1 MFEKRPPCVRMLGYL
16 ISVNKIRRN
25 WIAGEGYSFALDGDT
40 IIARNAKG
48 RELKTV
54 PAKAKKLPEFEQL
67 DNLRVFLA
75 QHKKHCR
82 SEVTGWFLKGLPV
95 PLTVVAAVWP
105 DAMWRSYLKDLVVTV
120 QPDGPAG
127 LLREVDDQQVRIVDL
142 DGETLKLPL
151 HQDTTML
158 INHPAVLTDIEEWRE
173 FAVELGI
180 VQGIDQLFRD
190 LYTKPSDEQ
199 SYHKA
204 ISAYSDGTYDKAAV
218 LLGRSRSGGF
228 ATSLQEVSVV
238 VVEDGEETTASLDV
252 NAWDP
257 LEDAHIGHVHFY
269 REGKPLALAD
279 IGPIAW
285 SEGIRMA
292 AFVYAGRSVDVA
304 KDNS

>member
-1 MFEKRPPCVRMLGYL
+1 M
-16 ISVNKIRRN
+16 NKIQRN

-48 RELKTV
+48 HELKTI

-67 DNLRVFLA
+67 DNVRIFLA
-75 QHKKHCR
+75 QHKKHCH

-95 PLTVVAAVWP
+95 PLTVIAAVWP
-105 DAMWRSYLKDLVVTV
+105 DVMWRSYLKDLVVTV
-120 QPDGPAG
+120 QPDGPVG
-127 LLREVDDQQVRIVDL
+127 LLREVDDKQLRIVDL
-142 DGETLKLPL
+142 DGETLTLPFGE
-151 HQDTTML
+151 DSTVL
-158 INHPAVLTDIEEWRE
+158 INHPAVLADIEEWRE

-190 LYTKPSDEQ
+190 LYVKPTDEQ

-204 ISAYSDGTYDKAAV
+204 ISAYSAGKYDKAAV
-218 LLGRSRSGGF
+218 LLGRSRSAGF
-228 ATSLQEVSVV
+228 TTSLQEVSVV
-238 VVEDGEETTASLDV
+238 VVENGEETTASLDID
-252 NAWDP
+252 AWDP
-257 LEDAHIGHVHFY
+257 YEDAHIGHVHFY
-269 REGKPLALAD
+269 REGKSLTLAD

-292 AFVYAGRSVDVA
+292 AFVYAGRSVDLE

>member
-1 MFEKRPPCVRMLGYL
+1 MLGYL